1 VKYIILILVLLSS
14 VSFAQNWTSVIDTDV
29 DVSSAYTPVD
39 IFANGKGLH
48 IIYKELNALKY
59 VKMDVEGTAGSPV
72 TLEGSSVVWPSITG
86 DASTI
91 YVVYRKSNETYIR
104 TKYSTDG
111 GSSWNYLAANPL
123 NSNASF
129 IESVYSEGKLHVT
142 WQVSSSVYYSKY
154 VSSWTTPY
162 TVSNTENG
170 SLPRIAAWNGNSED
184 KVYFYYQNSMSVCK
198 WREYNVTSNTWGSIQ
213 TAFTVSNSYPSGFA
227 VDGSNIALFYNYYDA
242 HFYYFQWVVKNKNN
256 TLQCTRTAEPSYP
269 QIVYSTTT
277 VDEQM
282 HAPFWFNWGTEEQE
296 DPGIWRSKGD
306 IDCTIDEVY
315 VHNDQEQQNVHFINT
330 AASSNDVYVIWQDDD
345 IGDDLRLI
353 YDDADPLTPQDLAVE
368 IYTYHEETY
377 PKLTWTL
384 NNEPDVYIQTNA
396 YQVWR
401 RYQRNGGAW
410 TSWVVIGLNDGDESE
425 YVDYTIGGLYA
436 EAHTAEYKIKA
447 KDNNNNL
454 SDFSSTVSINF
465 STFNKLS
472 QGKGTAINYEYGLDQ
487 NYPNP
492 FNPTTQIT
500 YSLAEDAN
508 VTVKVFD
515 MLGIEVEELVNEKQ
529 PAGNRTINFN
539 AKDLSSG
546 VYIYRITATKNGR
559 IIFTDSKQMIL
570 LR

>member
-1 VKYIILILVLLSS
+1 MKHIILVLALITS

-29 DVSSAYTPVD
+29 DVSSAVTPVD
-39 IFANGKGLH
+39 IFANGNGLH
-48 IIYKELNALKY
+48 IIYKENNSLKY
-59 VKMDVEGTAGSPV
+59 CKMDVEGNLDPGSPV
-72 TLEGSSVVWPSITG
+72 TLENSSVVWPSITG
-86 DASTI
+86 DATTI
-91 YVVYRKSNETYIR
+91 YVVYRKSSETYIR
-104 TKYSTDG
+104 TKFSTDG
-111 GSSWNYLAANPL
+111 GTSWAYLSNLNNAN
-123 NSNASF
+123 AGF
-129 IESVYSEGKLHVT
+129 IESIYSEEKLHVT
-142 WQVSSSVYYSKY
+142 YQVSNSVYYSNY
-154 VSSWTTPY
+154 DDGWSTPY
-162 TVSNTENG
+162 TVSGTETGN
-170 SLPRIAAWNGNSED
+170 LPRIVAWNGNSED
-184 KVYFYYQNSMSVCK
+184 KVYFFYANTTSISK
-198 WREYNVTSNTWGSIQ
+198 WREYNVTNNTWGSIQ

-227 VDGSNIALFYNYYDA
+227 VDGNNIALFYNYYDA
-242 HFYYFQWVVKNKNN
+242 PLYYFQWVVKNKNN

-296 DPGIWRSKGD
+296 DPGIWRSNGD

-353 YDDADPLTPQDLAVE
+353 YDDADPLAPQDLAVE

-472 QGKGTAINYEYGLDQ
+472 QGKGTTINYEYGLDQ

-492 FNPTTQIT
+492 FNPTTQIN
-500 YSLAEDAN
+500 YSVQKDGVVSL
-508 VTVKVFD
+508 KVYD
-515 MLGIEVEELVNEKQ
+515 MLGTEVAVLINEHRK
-529 PAGNRTINFN
+529 AGNHSVEFN
-539 AKDLSSG
+539 ASSLPSG
-546 VYIYRITATKNGR
+546 IYFYKLASG
-559 IIFTDSKQMIL
+559 IFSQTNKLIL
-570 LR
+570 LK